1 MPISSALEW
10 LASTELATAI
20 QQSPAMG
27 ALSSVHLVG
36 LTLIAGSASVVCLR
50 CFGFLLPEQP
60 LSEIMRPAWKVI
72 LLGFAI
78 SLTSGALMFAPRAV
92 MAAGNSAFRVKMI
105 LVLAAIVFHFTLYR
119 SVTRSSESRP
129 PWFRLTGVLGA
140 GLWFAIGVCGCLF
153 AIFE

>member
-1 MPISSALEW
+1 MPISSVLEW
-10 LASTELATAI
+10 LANTDFAIAI

-36 LTLIAGSASVVCLR
+36 LTLITGSAMVVCLR

-60 LSEIMRPAWKVI
+60 LAEVLRPAWKVI

-78 SLTSGALMFAPRAV
+78 SLTSGALMFMPRAV
-92 MAAGNSAFRVKMI
+92 AAAGNSAFRVKMI
-105 LVLAAIVFHFTLYR
+105 LVLAAVVFHFTLYR
-119 SVTRSSESRP
+119 SVTRSGASRP
-129 PWFRLTGVLGA
+129 PWFRLTGALGA